1 MEARAQGRTKGG
13 FIAGVAFFLLVIW
26 GCYRTALDVKG
37 WLTDANRLPM
47 SELLLQGQHQYLQ
60 TEELR
65 MAVLDG
71 AELRNFFELDVNELQ
86 ARLNALPWVASVSVR
101 KKWPNKI
108 KIYLTEQDV
117 AARWNGNRF
126 VNTKGKVFSAPDRV
140 KTPLLLLSGPD
151 DQAARV
157 LKESRQYESQ
167 LAAKGYKLLG
177 VNLTPRHAWELTLDG
192 NIKLFLGRNDIALR
206 LQRFIDA
213 FPVIEPRAQVA
224 YVDLRYD
231 TGMAVGWKKSEE
243 KVHDQHRR

>member
-1 MEARAQGRTKGG
+1 MESRAQGRTKGG

-65 MAVLDG
+65 QAVLDG
-71 AELRNFFELDVNELQ
+71 AESRNFFELDVNELQ
-86 ARLNALPWVASVSVR
+86 GRLDALPWVASVSVR

-108 KIYLTEQDV
+108 KVYLTEENV

-126 VNTKGKVFSAPDRV
+126 VNTQGKVFSAPDRV
-140 KTPLLLLSGPD
+140 KVALMQLSGPD
-151 DQAARV
+151 GQAARV

-213 FPVIEPRAQVA
+213 FPVIEPRSQVA

>member
-1 MEARAQGRTKGG
+1 MESRAQGRTKGG

-26 GCYRTALDVKG
+26 GSYRTALDVKG

-65 MAVLDG
+65 QAVLDG
-71 AELRNFFELDVNELQ
+71 AESRNFFELDVNELQ
-86 ARLNALPWVASVSVR
+86 GRLNALPWVASVSVR

-108 KIYLTEQDV
+108 KVYLIEEDV

-126 VNTKGKVFSAPDRV
+126 VNTQGKVFSAPDRV
-140 KTPLLLLSGPD
+140 KVALMQLSGPD

-213 FPVIEPRAQVA
+213 FPVIEPRSQVA